1 MPEDYREIQ
10 EGLTG
15 YVKLGTV
22 IFLTLAGLF
31 VFFIGMSIQRRR
43 KMIVE
48 NKEMKIKFDQELLQ
62 TQLEIQEQTLKTIS
76 EEIHDNVGQIL
87 SLAKLNLNTLD
98 NTADKKIQDT
108 KNLVS
113 KAINDLRNLS
123 RSIHGDRIAQL
134 GLQQSIEDELNILQ
148 NSGQFTTALKI
159 VGNNYK
165 LEPQKE
171 MVLFRIVQ
179 EALNNAIKYSK
190 AKNIT
195 VQLNYQPEL
204 FSLTIS
210 DDGIGF
216 NVAALPATKTGIG
229 LTSMQNRAALIGG
242 VFSITSAAEN
252 GTVIN
257 IELKKLI
264 PYNL

>member
-1 MPEDYREIQ
+1 MPQDIRYYFI
-10 EGLTG
+10 TS
-15 YVKLGTV
+15 V
-22 IFLTLAGLF
+22 IAFLLLGLF
-31 VFFIGMSIQRRR
+31 MLLLAALYSR
-43 KMIVE
+43 KQQK
-48 NKEMKIKFDQELLQ
+48 NKNEKMKMQTQFQQELLQ
-62 TQLEIQEQTLKTIS
+62 TQIEIQEQTLKTIS

-98 NTADKKIQDT
+98 NTADQKIQDT

-159 VGNNYK
+159 VGNHYK
-165 LEPQKE
+165 LDPQKE

-179 EALNNAIKYSK
+179 EALNNAVKYSK

-195 VQLNYQPEL
+195 VQLNYQPQI

-216 NVAALPATKTGIG
+216 NVAALPASKTGIG

-242 VFSITSAAEN
+242 AFTITSAAGN
-252 GTVIN
+252 GTIIN
-257 IELKKLI
+257 IELKTL
-264 PYNL
+264 

>member
-1 MPEDYREIQ
+1 MLQD
-10 EGLTG
+10 
-15 YVKLGTV
+15 
-22 IFLTLAGLF
+22 
-31 VFFIGMSIQRRR
+31 
-43 KMIVE
+43 E
-48 NKEMKIKFDQELLQ
+48 NKIILALIIGTIVFILLGGFIMAILLLYNKRKQKHLQEKQLMQSQFEQELLQ

-87 SLAKLNLNTLD
+87 SLAKLNLNTLQQGE
-98 NTADKKIQDT
+98 DKKIQDT

-134 GLQQSIEDELNILQ
+134 GLQQSVEDELNILQ

-159 VGNNYK
+159 TGNNYK
-165 LEPQKE
+165 LAPQKE

-179 EALNNAIKYSK
+179 EALNNAVKYSK

-204 FSLTIS
+204 FSITIS

-216 NVAALPATKTGIG
+216 NAAALPADKTGIG

-242 VFSITSAAEN
+242 SYSMQSLINN
-252 GTVIN
+252 GTVISVTLAKETN
-257 IELKKLI
+257 TANQITD
-264 PYNL
+264 

>member
-1 MPEDYREIQ
+1 MFTTFI
-10 EGLTG
+10 
-15 YVKLGTV
+15 
-22 IFLTLAGLF
+22 IATLILLAL
-31 VFFIGMSIQRRR
+31 VFFIILFLLEFQKNKR
-43 KMIVE
+43 KHTLEKTIL
-48 NKEMKIKFDQELLQ
+48 QSQHQQALLQ

-76 EEIHDNVGQIL
+76 EEIHDNVGQVL
-87 SLAKLNLNTLD
+87 SLAKLNLNTLQQGE
-98 NTADKKIQDT
+98 DKKIQDT

-148 NSGQFTTALKI
+148 NSGQFTTTLKLS
-159 VGNNYK
+159 GSNYK
-165 LEPQKE
+165 LAPQKE

-179 EALNNAIKYSK
+179 EALNNAVKHSK

-195 VQLNYQPEL
+195 VQLNYQPNL
-204 FSLTIS
+204 FCLTIS

-216 NVAALPATKTGIG
+216 TTTALPAAKSGIG

-242 VFSITSAAEN
+242 IYSMQSLIN
-252 GTVIN
+252 KGTVVSVTLAKEANTANQITN
-257 IELKKLI
+257 VLT
-264 PYNL
+264 N

>member
-1 MPEDYREIQ
+1 MFKNLSEVEFVIIAGTIVLVLLAIFIISFLFFYQQRHNKHIQ
-10 EGLTG
+10 E
-15 YVKLGTV
+15 KQHMQSQ
-22 IFLTLAGLF
+22 F
-31 VFFIGMSIQRRR
+31 Q
-43 KMIVE
+43 
-48 NKEMKIKFDQELLQ
+48 QELLQ
-62 TQLEIQEQTLKTIS
+62 TQIEIQEQTLKTIS

-134 GLQQSIEDELNILQ
+134 GLQQSVEDELNILQ

-159 VGNNYK
+159 NGNNYK

-179 EALNNAIKYSK
+179 EALNNAVKYSK

-195 VQLNYQPEL
+195 VQLNYQPQL
-204 FSLTIS
+204 FSLAIS

-216 NVAALPATKTGIG
+216 NAAALPTNKTGIG

-242 VFSITSAAEN
+242 VFTITSAAGN

-257 IELKKLI
+257 IELK
-264 PYNL
+264 NL